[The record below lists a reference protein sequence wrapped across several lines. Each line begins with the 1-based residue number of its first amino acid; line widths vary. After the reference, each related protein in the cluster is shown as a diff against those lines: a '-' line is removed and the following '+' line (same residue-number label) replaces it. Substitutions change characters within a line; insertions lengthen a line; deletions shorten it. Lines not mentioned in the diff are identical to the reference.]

1 MFWVIARHHCRLLIR
16 ERVLGIGLALLVLA
30 MGYGFVGG
38 QVRIKQERTDERAF
52 AQRAQLVIAR
62 NRELAAAIERR
73 IASGAE
79 QEQIPPPFGSRHPRY
94 VGTWCRPPSILP
106 PSPLSWLAVGQ
117 SDLYP
122 TAYAGPEYDE
132 VSQVA
137 NPVKLLNGHWDIAF
151 TVVYLL
157 PLFILSLS
165 FDLIA
170 SDRETG
176 ILRLALSQPVR
187 LWTILTAKAA
197 AVGAIAL
204 GSVAILYAL
213 GVAPGNM
220 HSGDGM
226 SARAV
231 IAGIAIL
238 AYAAFWLALA
248 LALNVFNRTATEN
261 AFILA
266 ALWLCFVVLV
276 PFAIDQAATKLHPV
290 PPHVEIMNIIRA
302 APETVK
308 RLSGPQV
315 IAEFLANHPELPPAD
330 GLSDLGL
337 LYLEGAARREAL
349 QNISD
354 VAQGR
359 WEDSLARQESLAH
372 RSSYASPATVLTAAL
387 TELAGTSR
395 ARYLDFLLQKREYE
409 RTYEMFFLPRRLA
422 LPNSIFRAA
431 DYDLIPT
438 MTYRE
443 ETLKAVLR
451 RALPF
456 VYSLLLVT
464 MFATC
469 AALFLAWRFTGHSAG
484 RTRRRIT
491 PTISPQ
497 GEAVLQ

>member
-1 MFWVIARHHCRLLIR
+1 
-16 ERVLGIGLALLVLA
+16 
-30 MGYGFVGG
+30 
-38 QVRIKQERTDERAF
+38 
-52 AQRAQLVIAR
+52 
-62 NRELAAAIERR
+62 
-73 IASGAE
+73 
-79 QEQIPPPFGSRHPRY
+79 
-94 VGTWCRPPSILP
+94 
-106 PSPLSWLAVGQ
+106 
-117 SDLYP
+117 
-122 TAYAGPEYDE
+122 
-132 VSQVA
+132 
-137 NPVKLLNGHWDIAF
+137 
-151 TVVYLL
+151 
-157 PLFILSLS
+157 
-165 FDLIA
+165 
-170 SDRETG
+170 
-176 ILRLALSQPVR
+176 
-187 LWTILTAKAA
+187 
-197 AVGAIAL
+197 
-204 GSVAILYAL
+204 
-213 GVAPGNM
+213 
-220 HSGDGM
+220 
-226 SARAV
+226 
-231 IAGIAIL
+231 
-238 AYAAFWLALA
+238 
-248 LALNVFNRTATEN
+248 
-261 AFILA
+261 
-266 ALWLCFVVLV
+266 
-276 PFAIDQAATKLHPV
+276 
-290 PPHVEIMNIIRA
+290 MNIIRA

-372 RSSYASPATVLTAAL
+372 RSSHASPATVLTAAL